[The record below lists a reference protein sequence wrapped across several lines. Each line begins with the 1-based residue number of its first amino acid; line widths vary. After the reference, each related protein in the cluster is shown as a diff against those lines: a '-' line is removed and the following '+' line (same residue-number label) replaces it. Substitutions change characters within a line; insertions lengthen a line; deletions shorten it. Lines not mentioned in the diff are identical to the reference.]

1 MANPQYYTNEED
13 NSIDPFWI
21 IVIICAIIIW
31 MSSCS
36 TPKPSAYPGLE
47 EQMYYRHMLLKP

>member
-36 TPKPSAYPGLE
+36 TPKPSAYPGL
-47 EQMYYRHMLLKP
+47 QDRMYHQQLLL